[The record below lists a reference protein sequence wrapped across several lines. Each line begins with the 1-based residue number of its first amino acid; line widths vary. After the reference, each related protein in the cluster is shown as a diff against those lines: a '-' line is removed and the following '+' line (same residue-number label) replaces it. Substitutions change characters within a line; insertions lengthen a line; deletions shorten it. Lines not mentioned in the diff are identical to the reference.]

1 MSIKRF
7 TNHKLRKDSMTSKK
21 RILRYLGLE
30 KTLLVVSVIFGM
42 VFVISQMSQPF
53 ILGLTLDYAKANNNQ
68 AFYVTLIISL
78 CLSVI
83 GTIFDYFF
91 EYFVGKIAQRS
102 IKRMRDEVFNKI
114 NSIPLKD
121 FDTRS
126 YGDLLQ
132 LELRDMESVSTGI
145 FAVFKTLVQ
154 GVFTIVI
161 TIIMMFMVNWIL
173 AVGVII
179 LTPLSVLMSSFVAR
193 KNHKYFKKQAELQS
207 KLSAASLETIE
218 NIDIV
223 QSMNYEGESLKNFNE
238 INYKL
243 NKEGKLAQ
251 FSASWINPSTRLVN
265 NTIYILIGIAGIIM
279 LAYDA
284 KLALVLAVMSIG
296 KLSSFLSYTTQYS
309 KPFNEISSVI
319 TEFETAKFSF
329 NRINEFLNL
338 DNAIDD
344 GKEDIKDIKSI
355 KFDNMSFSYDSE
367 RELIKDFSLEISKG
381 SKVAIVGPTG
391 AGKTTLINLI
401 MRFYEPIDGK
411 ILFND
416 ISSNDI
422 SLSNLRKH
430 FGMVLQDTWI
440 FSGTILDNIKYAK
453 PDATNEEIELAIAK
467 AHVDSFINSLPD
479 GLNTYITGKEGLS
492 EGQRQMIS
500 IARVMLVNPEIVI
513 LDEATSNIDTRSEKL
528 ITDSFDEMM
537 KSKTS
542 IVIAHRLSTIKQA
555 DIIIVLKD
563 GHIIETGNHKEL
575 MNKQGFYYEM
585 YSSQYK

>member
-21 RILRYLGLE
+21 RILHYLGLE
-30 KTLLVVSVIFGM
+30 KTLLIVSVIFAM

-53 ILGLTLDYAKANNNQ
+53 ILGLTLDYAKQNNNQ
-68 AFYVTLIISL
+68 AFYITLIISL

-223 QSMNYEGESLKNFNE
+223 QSMNYEDESLKNFNK

-284 KLALVLAVMSIG
+284 KLALILAVMSIG
-296 KLSSFLSYTTQYS
+296 KLSSFLSYTAQYS

-355 KFDNMSFSYDSE
+355 KFDNMSFSYDPE
-367 RELIKDFSLEISKG
+367 KELIKDFSLEITKG

-416 ISSNDI
+416 ISSKDI

-453 PDATNEEIELAIAK
+453 PNATNEEIELAIAK
-467 AHVDSFINSLPD
+467 SHVDSFINSLPD
-479 GLNTYITGKEGLS
+479 GLNTYITNKEGLS

-575 MNKQGFYYEM
+575 MNKQGFYYKM

>member
-30 KTLLVVSVIFGM
+30 KTLLIVSVIFGM

-53 ILGLTLDYAKANNNQ
+53 ILGLTLDYAKQNNNQ
-68 AFYVTLIISL
+68 AFYITLIISL

-207 KLSAASLETIE
+207 KLSATSLENIE

-223 QSMNYEGESLKNFNE
+223 QSMNYEDESLKNFNK

-284 KLALVLAVMSIG
+284 KLALILAVMSIG
-296 KLSSFLSYTTQYS
+296 KLSSFLSYTAQYS

-355 KFDNMSFSYDSE
+355 KFDNMSFSYNPE
-367 RELIKDFSLEISKG
+367 RELIKDFSLEITKG

-416 ISSNDI
+416 ISSKDI

-453 PDATNEEIELAIAK
+453 PNATNEEIELAIAK
-467 AHVDSFINSLPD
+467 SHVDSFINSLPD
-479 GLNTYITGKEGLS
+479 GLNTYITSKEGLS

-575 MNKQGFYYEM
+575 MNKQGFYYKM